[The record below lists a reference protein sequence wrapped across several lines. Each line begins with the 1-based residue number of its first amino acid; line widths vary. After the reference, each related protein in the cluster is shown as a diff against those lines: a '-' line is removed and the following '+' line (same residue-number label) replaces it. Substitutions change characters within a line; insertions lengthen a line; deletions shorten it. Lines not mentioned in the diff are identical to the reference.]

1 MRRAAR
7 TDRNQQDVIDAL
19 RRVGASVCDTS
30 RLGEG
35 FPDLVV
41 GFRADNFMLEVKDG
55 TKPPSARKLTLAEE
69 EFINNWRGTVYVV
82 NNVDEA
88 LQAIG
93 AIR

>member
-1 MRRAAR
+1 MRARR
-7 TDRNQQDVIDAL
+7 TDANQNDVVKAL
-19 RRVGASVCDTS
+19 RRVGASVRDTS

-41 GFRADNFMLEVKDG
+41 GYRADNFLLEVKDG
-55 TKPPSARKLTLAEE
+55 TKPPSARKLTQPEE

-82 NNVDEA
+82 KSVGEA

>member
-1 MRRAAR
+1 MRARR

-19 RRVGASVCDTS
+19 RRIGATVRDTS

-41 GFRADNFMLEVKDG
+41 GYRADNFMLEVKDG
-55 TKPPSARKLTLAEE
+55 LKPPSARKLTPAEE
-69 EFINNWRGTVYVV
+69 EFITDWRGVVYVV
-82 NNVDEA
+82 NSVDEA